1 MPTTILQN
9 LNMKCMPGNGIHVTL
24 PKLDGKIRKMTQG
37 ELILG
42 GF

>member
-9 LNMKCMPGNGIHVTL
+9 LNVKCMPGIYVTL

>member
-1 MPTTILQN
+1 MPTAILQN

-24 PKLDGKIRKMTQG
+24 PKLDEKIHNITQG
-37 ELILG
+37 ELMLG

>member
-1 MPTTILQN
+1 MSTTILKN
-9 LNMKCMPGNGIHVTL
+9 LNMKCMPGNGIYVTL
-24 PKLDGKIRKMTQG
+24 PKLDGKICKMTQG